1 MWQEIQIYSQQRT
14 HAKIDITM
22 DISSLKQ
29 LWIPQYNYNEYDICM
44 TPYDSSHYYTYV
56 WGLSYILTSQGNNYV
71 KVILKTF
78 ITVYECI
85 LMASEKPF

>member
-1 MWQEIQIYSQQRT
+1 
-14 HAKIDITM
+14 
-22 DISSLKQ
+22 
-29 LWIPQYNYNEYDICM
+29 M

-71 KVILKTF
+71 KVIFKTF